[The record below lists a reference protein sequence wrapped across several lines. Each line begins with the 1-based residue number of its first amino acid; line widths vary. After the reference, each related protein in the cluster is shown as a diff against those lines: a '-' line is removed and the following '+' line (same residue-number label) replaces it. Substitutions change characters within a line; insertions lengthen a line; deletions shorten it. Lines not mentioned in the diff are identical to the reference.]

1 MAKHLLFSLFFLHS
15 FKLIEMQSTS
25 FVLKISMFVK
35 TNIGEYLAA
44 VSFLHSAWVWL
55 DRIDWKTDGTGLGTG
70 FISYGFL
77 DVVVCGE

>member
-1 MAKHLLFSLFFLHS
+1 
-15 FKLIEMQSTS
+15 
-25 FVLKISMFVK
+25 MFVK